1 MDFINIS
8 NVIKEKKAQYMSE
21 IMKDIYWKNKTKEL
35 QYKFSNKISH
45 IFRLL
50 FIAGVTATSSY
61 YILSFLLPLKTL
73 IPFLYMISVVATPL
87 IIGIFLVS
95 ILILIPEQ
103 NYIRKGLNKIRNNQE
118 YIKNSCERE
127 YTFDFYEQVADQ
139 ETLDTVKLYFNENE
153 WLFLNMQKN
162 GEIKYKDIKKII
174 DTVKNI
180 NKENQEY
187 SINQDKYSI
196 NLNSLRSLSMNS
208 K

>member
-1 MDFINIS
+1 MDFININ
-8 NVIKEKKAQYMSE
+8 NVIKKKKDQYMSE
-21 IMKDIYWKNKTKEL
+21 IMKNAYWQNKTKEL

-45 IFRLL
+45 IFILL

-118 YIKNSCERE
+118 YIKNSCEQE

-153 WLFLNMQKN
+153 WIFLNMQKN

-180 NKENQEY
+180 NKENKEY
-187 SINQDKYSI
+187 SIEQDKYSI
-196 NLNSLRSLSMNS
+196 DLNSLKSLSINS